1 MAFTDELEKGR
12 VYICTYQDLYSL
24 QCTWTNLFF
33 FKGSILKLKLV
44 LISFF
49 PINIFWSVR
58 TRERGLWIAGSNY
71 K

>member
-12 VYICTYQDLYSL
+12 VYICTYQDVQLAMHMD
-24 QCTWTNLFF
+24 QFIF

-49 PINIFWSVR
+49 QSIYF
-58 TRERGLWIAGSNY
+58 GQ
-71 K
+71 